1 MRSRARPRN
10 RAPPHRCLAH
20 GRRTPPLT
28 RQEQPMGTSSTK
40 DRLVEAALRVVARE
54 GISGTSARVIA
65 AEAGVNQA
73 LVFYHHSSVEA
84 LLAEASRQVS
94 ARRAARYAQRLATV
108 TSFTEL
114 STIARQLHDEEHH
127 SGDLAVLTQLLAG
140 ARTRPA
146 ITAAL
151 RDNFELLVEPVEQT
165 LARLVMGTA
174 LEEVLAVPELAR
186 SIAGGFLGL
195 ELLDGVVT
203 DIDAGPFDAI
213 DAIAGVVDLAL
224 QAGVIETAVLRRRLR
239 SARS

>member
-1 MRSRARPRN
+1 
-10 RAPPHRCLAH
+10 
-20 GRRTPPLT
+20 
-28 RQEQPMGTSSTK
+28 MGTSTK
-40 DRLVEAALRVVARE
+40 DRLVTAALTVVARE
-54 GISGTSARVIA
+54 GISGASARVIA
-65 AEAGVNQA
+65 AEADVNQA

-94 ARRAARYAQRLATV
+94 ARRAARYAERLAPA

-114 STIARQLHDEEHH
+114 SAIARELHDEERH
-127 SGDLAVLTQLLAG
+127 SGDLVVLTQLLAG

-151 RDNFELLVEPVEQT
+151 RENFDLLVQPVEQT
-165 LARLVMGTA
+165 LSRLVTGTA

-195 ELLDGVVT
+195 ELLDGIVT

-224 QAGVIETAVLRRRLR
+224 QAGTIETAVLRRRLR
-239 SARS
+239 TVRP